1 MPRQTAAT
9 SPRTMK
15 HFPLLTLGAL
25 LCVASPSRA
34 QDVKPQAKLATPAQ
48 SAAFD
53 KAMGDKANAALK
65 NYDTA
70 IAGRDGW
77 LFFAPELRHLGTGDW
92 WGKEAAKNTQSIEAK
107 NADPIPAILDF
118 KRQLDSKN
126 IALLLV
132 PVPPKAIVYPDKIWA
147 TPVDGARLDARHREF
162 YDLLRAQGVD
172 VLDLTD
178 DFIAARAGETDP
190 VYCRTD
196 THWAGRATVIAAQQI
211 KDEIEKQNWLD
222 GAKPKPLD
230 LVSAWKRVPIQGD
243 LWLARPAAARGP
255 QEEVLLRFVGAKAS
269 GANVPLPEDANSPVV
284 LLGDSHSLVFHE
296 GGDMHTRGAGL
307 ADQLALELGFGI
319 DVVAVRGSGATPA
332 RVNLL
337 RRARKDANYL
347 AHKKVVVWCFSAREW
362 SESLGWDIVPVVQ

>member
-1 MPRQTAAT
+1 
-9 SPRTMK
+9 MK
-15 HFPLLTLGAL
+15 H
-25 LCVASPSRA
+25 SPSLALIALCASLCASRSARA
-34 QDVKPQAKLATPAQ
+34 QDAPPKVALATPAQ

-53 KAMGDKANAALK
+53 KAMGDKASAALK

-77 LFFAPELRHLGTGDW
+77 LFFAPELRHIGAGDW
-92 WGKEAAKNTQSIEAK
+92 WGADAAKRTQSIEAK

-118 KRQLDSKN
+118 QKQLASKN

-132 PVPPKAIVYPDKIWA
+132 PVPPKALVYPDKIWA
-147 TPVDGARLDARHREF
+147 TPVEGARLDARHREF
-162 YDLLRAQGVD
+162 YDLLRSQGVD

-178 DFIAARAGETDP
+178 DFIAARAGESDP

-196 THWAGRATVIAAQQI
+196 THWAGRATVIAARQI
-211 KDEIEKQNWLD
+211 KAEIEKNNWLD
-222 GAKPKPLD
+222 GAKPNQLD

-243 LWLARPAAARGP
+243 LWLARPPKARGA
-255 QEEVLLRFVGAKAS
+255 QEEVLLRFVGAKAK
-269 GANVPLPEDANSPVV
+269 GADVPIAEDANSPVV

-307 ADQLALELGFGI
+307 ADQLALELGFAL

-337 RRARKDANYL
+337 RRARKDAGYL
-347 AHKKVVVWCFSAREW
+347 ANKKVVVWCFSAREW
-362 SESLGWDIVPVVQ
+362 SESLGWDKVPVVAN

>member
-1 MPRQTAAT
+1 MCAILP
-9 SPRTMK
+9 
-15 HFPLLTLGAL
+15 AL
-25 LCVASPSRA
+25 VPARA
-34 QDVKPQAKLATPAQ
+34 QDAKIAAPAQ

-53 KAMGDKANAALK
+53 KAMAEKASVALK

-70 IAGRDGW
+70 VAGRDGW

-92 WGKEAAKNTQSIEAK
+92 WGASAPKNTQSIESK

-118 KRQLDSKN
+118 QKQLASKN
-126 IALLLV
+126 IALLMV

-147 TPVDGARLDARHREF
+147 TPVGGARLDARHREF
-162 YDLLRAQGVD
+162 YDLLRAKGVD

-196 THWAGRATVIAAQQI
+196 THWSGRATVIAARRI
-211 KDEIEKQNWLD
+211 SAEIEAQKWLAGANPKQLE
-222 GAKPKPLD
+222 

-243 LWLARPAAARGP
+243 LWSARPPAARGP
-255 QEEVLLRFVGAKAS
+255 QEQVLLHFVGARAS
-269 GANVPLPEDANSPVV
+269 GADVPLPENADSPVV

-296 GGDMHTRGAGL
+296 GGDMHARGAGL
-307 ADQLALELGFGI
+307 ADQLALELGFAL

-347 AHKKVVVWCFSAREW
+347 AGKKVVVWCFSAREW
-362 SESLGWDIVPVVQ
+362 SESLGWDLVPVVQ